1 MDIQKARSM
10 IQQVACQPP
19 AYEAVSIFYEK
30 FSPYIT
36 IGEVVIEI
44 DNGID
49 EVCKKEQ
56 EQAQSKE
63 IVGRL
68 AHIEKWLLWT
78 GHRIIMLS
86 VSKTL

>member
-1 MDIQKARSM
+1 MDIQKVRSM

-49 EVCKKEQ
+49 EVCKK
-56 EQAQSKE
+56 SKN
-63 IVGRL
+63 RL
-68 AHIEKWLLWT
+68 RARK
-78 GHRIIMLS
+78 LS
-86 VSKTL
+86 VDWRI